1 MNDSL
6 SHRLQALSSAEDFL
20 RFFGVAHDERV
31 VQVNRPLILQRFFQ
45 SLQRCE
51 GLAELDEIGLF
62 RRYRQ
67 LLAQSYQELANPT
80 PTQRSKGFQ
89 DIRRHPEARAA

>member
-1 MNDSL
+1 MDDSL

-20 RFFGVAHDERV
+20 RFFGVCFDERV
-31 VQVNRPLILQRFFQ
+31 VQVNRRLILQRFFD

-62 RRYRQ
+62 RRYREQ
-67 LLAQSYQELANPT
+67 LARVYRDFVARQREGLAA
-80 PTQRSKGFQ
+80 
-89 DIRRHPEARAA
+89 